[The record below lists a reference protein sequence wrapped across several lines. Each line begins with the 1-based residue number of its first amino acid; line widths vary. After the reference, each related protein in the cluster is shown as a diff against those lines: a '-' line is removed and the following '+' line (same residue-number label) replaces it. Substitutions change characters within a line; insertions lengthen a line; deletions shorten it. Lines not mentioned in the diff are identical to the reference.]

1 MHMKK
6 ALWQEEN
13 IVMIA
18 VFSGDNRVENS
29 MIAIHRA
36 ARTRSSC
43 GLSGPIAAGRRPRQP
58 VLDNCRDSIDGTRC
72 RAPRQPCPLAS
83 LQEHAMPQP
92 SPVTT
97 AQPAWP
103 ELPYAEWK
111 ETYATLHLWSQIV
124 GKIRLVQSPWLNH
137 SWHVPL
143 YVTAR
148 GLTTTAIPYGMR
160 SFELE
165 FDFIDHWLQ
174 IRSSDGSKAAVALRP
189 CAVADFYRELLANL
203 ANLGFTIKI
212 NTTPNEMVD
221 PTPFDQDYAH
231 ASYDAVYAH
240 RFWQLLSQA
249 DRVFKQFRAAFIGKS
264 SPVHFF
270 WGAFDLAVTRFSGAE
285 APVHPGGVPNCPD
298 WVMREAYSHEVAS
311 CGFWPGSESMPYPA
325 FYAYA
330 YPEPPAYSDALVLP
344 AEARYDTTLHEFILP
359 YEAVRTASSPDA
371 VLLDFLQSS
380 YEAAANLGN
389 WDRTALERPCTPVPR

>member
-1 MHMKK
+1 
-6 ALWQEEN
+6 
-13 IVMIA
+13 
-18 VFSGDNRVENS
+18 
-29 MIAIHRA
+29 
-36 ARTRSSC
+36 
-43 GLSGPIAAGRRPRQP
+43 
-58 VLDNCRDSIDGTRC
+58 
-72 RAPRQPCPLAS
+72 
-83 LQEHAMPQP
+83 MPQP
-92 SPVTT
+92 KPSPIKNI
-97 AQPAWP
+97 QPSWP

-160 SFELE
+160 SFEIDL
-165 FDFIDHWLQ
+165 DFTFHAML
-174 IRSSDGSKAAVALRP
+174 IRSSDGNTASIALRP
-189 CAVADFYRELLANL
+189 RTVADFYRELLARL
-203 ANLGFTIKI
+203 ADLGYKITI

-221 PTPFDQDYAH
+221 PIPFDQDQLH
-231 ASYDAVYAH
+231 ASYDPAYAH
-240 RFWQLLSQA
+240 RFGQLLTQV
-249 DRVFKQFRAAFIGKS
+249 DRVFKQFRAGFIGKS

-270 WGAFDLAVTRFSGAE
+270 WGAFDLAVTRFSGKA
-285 APVHPGGVPNCPD
+285 APEHPGGVPNCPD

-330 YPEPPAYSDALVLP
+330 YPEPPGYSDAHVLP
-344 AEARYDTTLHEFILP
+344 SAAAYDSTLREFILP
-359 YEAVRTASSPDA
+359 YEAVRTAPSPDA

-380 YEAAANLGN
+380 YEAAANLGG
-389 WDRTALERPCTPVPR
+389 WDRAALERPATPARR